1 MKVNLYTKL
10 LTAAVALCPLAAS
23 AQNLDPTVEVN
34 KAYEGKLME
43 VHKPMFE
50 MAVPDSVLR
59 FDLEFDYEVFD
70 NPYKGAYEFKPYAM
84 QLQPVGKAAEQQ
96 RLYMKLGAGNGLEA
110 LSLHPSA
117 DFVWSP
123 FLRERFKMDVYA
135 SHRSY
140 VGEYRAAD
148 VPDPSQED
156 VYLGMKKSYAR
167 RSPDY
172 DFLTKAGVDARYDWA
187 DGTVRVDAGYYGLAE
202 RYGRQSN
209 MYNALDVRAG
219 VASKDYGQF
228 INYDVYATYRF
239 GKDRFDYKH
248 VEGESLTEHDRL
260 TEHKVS
266 VLGKLKAVLMD
277 DHKAMFELGVDNHS
291 YGFAGVSRLTFAPHY
306 LFRYGNWGF
315 DAGFRVEALVH
326 AGDSTCFASK
336 GQVVYPDVTVD
347 YQLIPGVMTAYA
359 KVGGGTKVNS
369 FSSLLAENH
378 HFDMYYGHGKAYMD
392 NTIEN
397 ISAAL
402 GLEGRAGARF
412 TYGVRAGYAMYGNA
426 PLETVVVGMLPG
438 DDQLSFMP
446 GIAYAGYQNV
456 YAAADL
462 SWVTERFRVDG
473 NVMYRHSWFE
483 DLETRTGG
491 YFLPAA
497 LTGEVA
503 FEYNW
508 HKRIFLGMDCDFS
521 TGRRQGSVLFPDGA
535 VKPANVPGY
544 ADLGLNF
551 EYLTTRS
558 FSVWFRG
565 GNLLNMAVQ
574 RNLLYAE
581 KGIYFAAGIC
591 LNL

>member
-1 MKVNLYTKL
+1 MRVNIYTL
-10 LTAAVALCPLAAS
+10 LAASLTFCSVAAS

-34 KAYEGKLME
+34 RSYEGKLME
-43 VHKPMFE
+43 VHKPMLE

-59 FDLEFDYEVFD
+59 FDLDFDYEVFD
-70 NPYKGAYEFKPYAM
+70 NPYKGAYEFKPYTM
-84 QLQPVGKAAEQQ
+84 ELQPVGKAAEQKK
-96 RLYMKLGAGNGLEA
+96 LYMRLGAGNGLEA

-123 FLRERFKMDVYA
+123 ILRERFKMDVYA
-135 SHRSY
+135 RHRSY
-140 VGEYRAAD
+140 VGEYRKAD
-148 VPDPSQED
+148 LPDPSQE
-156 VYLGMKKSYAR
+156 VNLRMKGSYGRA
-167 RSPDY
+167 DY
-172 DFLTKAGVDARYDWA
+172 DFLTQAGMDARYDWA
-187 DGTVRVDAGYYGLAE
+187 DGTARLDAGYYGLAE

-248 VEGESLTEHDRL
+248 VAEESLTEHEL
-260 TEHKVS
+260 S

-306 LFRYGNWGF
+306 MFRYGNWGF
-315 DAGFRVEALVH
+315 DAGFRIEALVH
-326 AGDSTCFASK
+326 SGDSTCFTSK

-347 YQLIPGVMTAYA
+347 YHLIPGVMKAYA
-359 KVGGGTKVNS
+359 KIGGGTKVNS

-378 HFDMYYGHGKAYMD
+378 HFDMYYGHGKAFMD

-412 TYGVRAGYAMYGNA
+412 TYGVRTGYAMYGNA
-426 PLETVVVGMLPG
+426 PLETVVVGMLPD
-438 DDQLSFMP
+438 DDQLAFMP

-521 TGRRQGSVLFPDGA
+521 TGRRQGSVLFADGTQSA
-535 VKPANVPGY
+535 KVPGY

-565 GNLLNMAVQ
+565 GNLLNMAIQ

>member
-1 MKVNLYTKL
+1 MTFCSV
-10 LTAAVALCPLAAS
+10 AAS

-34 KAYEGKLME
+34 RSYEGKLME
-43 VHKPMFE
+43 VHKPMLE

-59 FDLEFDYEVFD
+59 FDLDFDYEVFD
-70 NPYKGAYEFKPYAM
+70 NPYKGAYEFKPYTM
-84 QLQPVGKAAEQQ
+84 QLQPVGKAAEQK
-96 RLYMKLGAGNGLEA
+96 RLYMRLGAGNGLEA

-123 FLRERFKMDVYA
+123 FLREKFKMDVYA
-135 SHRSY
+135 RHRSY
-140 VGEYRAAD
+140 VGEYRKVDAPDLSQKD
-148 VPDPSQED
+148 VN
-156 VYLGMKKSYAR
+156 LKMKSSYR
-167 RSPDY
+167 RADY
-172 DFLTKAGVDARYDWA
+172 DFLTQAGVDARYDWA
-187 DGTVRVDAGYYGLAE
+187 DGTVRLDAGYYGIAE
-202 RYGRQSN
+202 RYGSQSN

-228 INYDVYATYRF
+228 INYDVYASYRF
-239 GKDRFDYKH
+239 GIDRYDYKNL
-248 VEGESLTEHDRL
+248 VEDSLTEH
-260 TEHKVS
+260 EIS

-291 YGFAGVSRLTFAPHY
+291 YDFAGVSKLTFAPHY

-315 DAGFRVEALVH
+315 DAGFRIEALVH
-326 AGDSTCFASK
+326 TGDSTCFASK

-347 YQLIPGVMTAYA
+347 YQLIPGVMKAYA
-359 KVGGGTKVNS
+359 KIGGGTKVNS

-438 DDQLSFMP
+438 DDQLAFMP

-456 YAAADL
+456 YAGADL
-462 SWVTERFRVDG
+462 SWVTERIRLDAKAT
-473 NVMYRHSWFE
+473 YRHSWYE
-483 DLETRTGG
+483 DKEPEG

-521 TGRRQGSVLFPDGA
+521 TGRRQGSVLFPDGTI
-535 VKPANVPGY
+535 KPAKVPGY

-558 FSVWFRG
+558 FSVWLRG
-565 GNLLNMAVQ
+565 GNLLGVNLLNMAVQ

>member
-1 MKVNLYTKL
+1 MSFN
-10 LTAAVALCPLAAS
+10 AA
-23 AQNLDPTVEVN
+23 AQNLDPTVEISR
-34 KAYEGKLME
+34 AYEGKIME
-43 VHKPMFE
+43 AKKPVRE
-50 MAVPDSVLR
+50 INVPDSVGTFRL
-59 FDLEFDYEVFD
+59 DFDYSVFE
-70 NPYKGAYEFKPYAM
+70 NPYRGAYEFNPYFMSMRPAGSAYEPKNFY
-84 QLQPVGKAAEQQ
+84 LKVGAGY
-96 RLYMKLGAGNGLEA
+96 RLYPELDLI
-110 LSLHPSA
+110 
-117 DFVWSP
+117 WSP
-123 FLRERFKMDVYA
+123 TFKKGFSMDVYA

-202 RYGRQSN
+202 RYGIQSN

-228 INYDVYATYRF
+228 INYDVYASYRF
-239 GKDRFDYKH
+239 GIDRYEYKNL
-248 VEGESLTEHDRL
+248 VEDSLTEH
-260 TEHKVS
+260 EIS

-291 YGFAGVSRLTFAPHY
+291 YGFAGVSKLTFAPHY
-306 LFRYGNWGF
+306 MFRYGNWGF

-347 YQLIPGVMTAYA
+347 YQLIPGVMKAYA
-359 KVGGGTKVNS
+359 KIGGGTKVNS
-369 FSSLLAENH
+369 FSSLLAGNH

-438 DDQLSFMP
+438 DDQLAFMP

-521 TGRRQGSVLFPDGA
+521 TGRRQGSVLFADGA
-535 VKPANVPGY
+535 IKPAKVPGY

-565 GNLLNMAVQ
+565 GNLLNMAIQ

>member
-1 MKVNLYTKL
+1 MIMRVNIYTL
-10 LTAAVALCPLAAS
+10 LAASLTFCSVAAS

-34 KAYEGKLME
+34 RSYEGKLME
-43 VHKPMFE
+43 VHKPMLE

-59 FDLEFDYEVFD
+59 FDLDFDYEVFD
-70 NPYKGAYEFKPYAM
+70 NPYKGAYEFKPYTM
-84 QLQPVGKAAEQQ
+84 QLQPVGKAAEQK
-96 RLYMKLGAGNGLEA
+96 RLYMRLGAGNGLEA

-135 SHRSY
+135 RHRSY
-140 VGEYRAAD
+140 VGEYRKVDAPDLSQKD
-148 VPDPSQED
+148 VN
-156 VYLGMKKSYAR
+156 LKMKSSYR
-167 RSPDY
+167 RADY
-172 DFLTKAGVDARYDWA
+172 DFLTQAGVDARYDWA
-187 DGTVRVDAGYYGLAE
+187 DGTVRLDAGYYGIAE
-202 RYGRQSN
+202 RYGSQSN

-228 INYDVYATYRF
+228 INYDVYASYRF
-239 GKDRFDYKH
+239 GIDRYEYKNL
-248 VEGESLTEHDRL
+248 VEDSLTEH
-260 TEHKVS
+260 EIS

-315 DAGFRVEALVH
+315 DAGLRIEALVH
-326 AGDSTCFASK
+326 TGDSTCFASK

-347 YQLIPGVMTAYA
+347 YQLIPGVMKAYA

-378 HFDMYYGHGKAYMD
+378 HFDMYYGHGKAFMD

-483 DLETRTGG
+483 DLENRTGG

-521 TGRRQGSVLFPDGA
+521 TGRRQGSVLFPDGTQ
-535 VKPANVPGY
+535 PAKVPGY

-558 FSVWFRG
+558 FSVWLRG
-565 GNLLNMAVQ
+565 GNLLNMAIQ

>member
-1 MKVNLYTKL
+1 MRVNIYTL
-10 LTAAVALCPLAAS
+10 LAASLTFCSVAAS

-34 KAYEGKLME
+34 RSYEGKLME
-43 VHKPMFE
+43 VHKPMLE

-59 FDLEFDYEVFD
+59 FDLDFDYEVFD
-70 NPYKGAYEFKPYAM
+70 NPYKGAYEFKPYTM
-84 QLQPVGKAAEQQ
+84 QLQPVGKAAEQK
-96 RLYMKLGAGNGLEA
+96 RLYMRLGAGNGLEA

-123 FLRERFKMDVYA
+123 FLRERFKMDIYA
-135 SHRSY
+135 RHRSY
-140 VGEYRAAD
+140 VGEYRKVDAPDLSQKD
-148 VPDPSQED
+148 VN
-156 VYLGMKKSYAR
+156 LKMKSSYGRA
-167 RSPDY
+167 DY
-172 DFLTKAGVDARYDWA
+172 DFLTQAGVDARYDWA
-187 DGTVRVDAGYYGLAE
+187 DGTVRLDAGYYGIAE
-202 RYGRQSN
+202 RYGSQSN

-228 INYDVYATYRF
+228 INYDVYASYRF
-239 GKDRFDYKH
+239 GIDRYEYKNL
-248 VEGESLTEHDRL
+248 VEDSLTEH
-260 TEHKVS
+260 EIS

-291 YGFAGVSRLTFAPHY
+291 YDFAGVSKLTFAPHY
-306 LFRYGNWGF
+306 MFRYGNWGF
-315 DAGFRVEALVH
+315 DAGFRIEALVH

-347 YQLIPGVMTAYA
+347 YQLIPGVMKAFA

-369 FSSLLAENH
+369 FSSLLAGNH
-378 HFDMYYGHGKAYMD
+378 HFDMYYGHGKAFMD

-412 TYGVRAGYAMYGNA
+412 TYGVRTGYAMYGNA
-426 PLETVVVGMLPG
+426 PLETVVVGMLPD
-438 DDQLSFMP
+438 DDQLAFMP

-521 TGRRQGSVLFPDGA
+521 TGRRQGSVLFADGA
-535 VKPANVPGY
+535 IKPAKVPGY

-565 GNLLNMAVQ
+565 GNLLDRAIQ

>member
-1 MKVNLYTKL
+1 MRVNIYTL
-10 LTAAVALCPLAAS
+10 LAASLTFCSVAAS

-34 KAYEGKLME
+34 RSYEGKLME
-43 VHKPMFE
+43 VHKPMLE

-59 FDLEFDYEVFD
+59 FDLDFDYEVFD
-70 NPYKGAYEFKPYAM
+70 NPYKGAYEFKPYTM
-84 QLQPVGKAAEQQ
+84 ELQPVGKAAEQK
-96 RLYMKLGAGNGLEA
+96 RLYMRLGAGNGLEA

-135 SHRSY
+135 RHRSY
-140 VGEYRAAD
+140 VGEYRKVDAPDLSQKD
-148 VPDPSQED
+148 VN
-156 VYLGMKKSYAR
+156 LKMKSSYR
-167 RSPDY
+167 RADY
-172 DFLTKAGVDARYDWA
+172 DFLTQAGVDARYDWA
-187 DGTVRVDAGYYGLAE
+187 DGTVRLDAGYYGIAE
-202 RYGRQSN
+202 RYGSQSN

-228 INYDVYATYRF
+228 INYDVYASYRF
-239 GKDRFDYKH
+239 GIDRYEYKNL
-248 VEGESLTEHDRL
+248 VEDSLTEH
-260 TEHKVS
+260 EIS

-291 YGFAGVSRLTFAPHY
+291 YDFAGVSKLTFAPHY
-306 LFRYGNWGF
+306 MFRYGNWGF
-315 DAGFRVEALVH
+315 DAGFRIEALVH
-326 AGDSTCFASK
+326 TGDSTCFASK

-347 YQLIPGVMTAYA
+347 YQLIPGVMKAYA
-359 KVGGGTKVNS
+359 KIGGGTKVNS

-378 HFDMYYGHGKAYMD
+378 HFDMYYGHGKAFMD

-397 ISAAL
+397 LSAAL

-438 DDQLSFMP
+438 DDQLAFMP

-456 YAAADL
+456 YAATDL

-521 TGRRQGSVLFPDGA
+521 TGRRQGSVLFPDGTI
-535 VKPANVPGY
+535 KPAKVPGY

-565 GNLLNMAVQ
+565 GNLLNRAIQ

-581 KGIYFAAGIC
+581 KGVHLTAGIC

>member
-1 MKVNLYTKL
+1 MRVNIYTL
-10 LTAAVALCPLAAS
+10 LAASLTFCSVAAS

-34 KAYEGKLME
+34 RSYEGKLME
-43 VHKPMFE
+43 VHKPTLE

-59 FDLEFDYEVFD
+59 FDLDFDYEVFD
-70 NPYKGAYEFKPYAM
+70 NPYKGAYEFKPYTM
-84 QLQPVGKAAEQQ
+84 QLQPVGKAAEQK
-96 RLYMKLGAGNGLEA
+96 RLYMRLGAGNGLEA

-135 SHRSY
+135 RHRSY
-140 VGEYRAAD
+140 VGEYRKVDAPDLSQKD
-148 VPDPSQED
+148 VN
-156 VYLGMKKSYAR
+156 LKMKSSYR
-167 RSPDY
+167 RADY
-172 DFLTKAGVDARYDWA
+172 DFLTQAGVDARYDWA
-187 DGTVRVDAGYYGLAE
+187 DGTVRLDAGYYGIAE
-202 RYGRQSN
+202 RYGSQSN

-228 INYDVYATYRF
+228 INYDVYASYRF
-239 GKDRFDYKH
+239 GIDRYEYKNL
-248 VEGESLTEHDRL
+248 VEDSLTEH
-260 TEHKVS
+260 EIS

-291 YGFAGVSRLTFAPHY
+291 YDFAGVSKLTFAPHY

-315 DAGFRVEALVH
+315 DAGFRIEALVH
-326 AGDSTCFASK
+326 TGDSTCFASK

-347 YQLIPGVMTAYA
+347 YQLIPGVMKAYA

-378 HFDMYYGHGKAYMD
+378 HFDMYYGHGKAFMD

-426 PLETVVVGMLPG
+426 PLETVVVGTLPG
-438 DDQLSFMP
+438 DDQLAFMP
-446 GIAYAGYQNV
+446 EIAYAGYQNV

-483 DLETRTGG
+483 DLENRTGG

-521 TGRRQGSVLFPDGA
+521 TGRRQGSVLFPDGTQSA
-535 VKPANVPGY
+535 KVPGY

-558 FSVWFRG
+558 FSVWLRG
-565 GNLLNMAVQ
+565 GNLLNMAIQ

-581 KGIYFAAGIC
+581 KGVYFAAGIC

>member
-1 MKVNLYTKL
+1 MTFCSV
-10 LTAAVALCPLAAS
+10 AAS

-34 KAYEGKLME
+34 RSYEGKLME
-43 VHKPMFE
+43 VHKPMLE

-59 FDLEFDYEVFD
+59 FDLDFDYEVFD
-70 NPYKGAYEFKPYAM
+70 NPYKGAYEFKPYTM
-84 QLQPVGKAAEQQ
+84 QLQPVGKAAEQK
-96 RLYMKLGAGNGLEA
+96 RLYMRLGAGNGLEA

-135 SHRSY
+135 RHRSY
-140 VGEYRAAD
+140 VGEYCKVDAPDLSQNDVNLKMKSSYGRA
-148 VPDPSQED
+148 
-156 VYLGMKKSYAR
+156 
-167 RSPDY
+167 DY
-172 DFLTKAGVDARYDWA
+172 DFLTQAGVDARYDWA
-187 DGTVRVDAGYYGLAE
+187 DGTVRLDAGYYGLAE

-248 VEGESLTEHDRL
+248 VAEESLTEH
-260 TEHKVS
+260 EVS
-266 VLGKLKAVLMD
+266 VFGKLKAVLMD

-306 LFRYGNWGF
+306 MFRYGNWGF
-315 DAGFRVEALVH
+315 DAGFRIEALVH
-326 AGDSTCFASK
+326 SGDSTCFTSK

-347 YQLIPGVMTAYA
+347 YHLIPGVMKAYA
-359 KVGGGTKVNS
+359 KIGGGTKVNS

-378 HFDMYYGHGKAYMD
+378 HFDMYYGHGKPFMD

-397 ISAAL
+397 VSAEL
-402 GLEGRAGARF
+402 GLQGRAGARF
-412 TYGVRAGYAMYGNA
+412 TYGARAGYAMYGNA
-426 PLETVVVGMLPG
+426 PLETVVVGVLPE
-438 DDQLSFMP
+438 DEQLTFMP

-456 YAAADL
+456 YAGADL
-462 SWVTERFRVDG
+462 SWVTERIRLDAEAT
-473 NVMYRHSWFE
+473 YRHAWFE

-508 HKRIFLGMDCDFS
+508 HKRIFLGMDCGFS
-521 TGRRQGSVLFPDGA
+521 TGRRQGSVLFADGA
-535 VKPANVPGY
+535 IKPAKVPGY

-565 GNLLNMAVQ
+565 GNLLNMAIQ

>member
-1 MKVNLYTKL
+1 MTFCSV
-10 LTAAVALCPLAAS
+10 AAS

-34 KAYEGKLME
+34 RSYEGKLME
-43 VHKPMFE
+43 VHKPMLE

-59 FDLEFDYEVFD
+59 FDLDFDYEVFD
-70 NPYKGAYEFKPYAM
+70 NPYKGAYEFKPYTM
-84 QLQPVGKAAEQQ
+84 QLQPVGKAAEQK
-96 RLYMKLGAGNGLEA
+96 RLYMRLGAGNGLEA

-135 SHRSY
+135 RHRSY
-140 VGEYRAAD
+140 VGEYRKVDAPDLSQKD
-148 VPDPSQED
+148 VN
-156 VYLGMKKSYAR
+156 LKMKSSYR
-167 RSPDY
+167 RADY
-172 DFLTKAGVDARYDWA
+172 DFLTQAGVDARYDWA
-187 DGTVRVDAGYYGLAE
+187 DGTVRLDAGYYGIAE
-202 RYGRQSN
+202 RYGSQGN

-228 INYDVYATYRF
+228 INYDVYALYRF
-239 GKDRFDYKH
+239 GIDRYEYKNL
-248 VEGESLTEHDRL
+248 VEDSLTEH
-260 TEHKVS
+260 EIS

-291 YGFAGVSRLTFAPHY
+291 YGFASVSRLTFAPHY

-315 DAGFRVEALVH
+315 DAGFRIEALVH

-347 YQLIPGVMTAYA
+347 YQLIPGVMKAYA
-359 KVGGGTKVNS
+359 KIGGGTKVNS
-369 FSSLLAENH
+369 FSSLLAGNH

-426 PLETVVVGMLPG
+426 PLETVVVGMLPD
-438 DDQLSFMP
+438 DDQLAFMP

-483 DLETRTGG
+483 DLETITGG

-521 TGRRQGSVLFPDGA
+521 TGRRQGSVLFADGA
-535 VKPANVPGY
+535 IKPAKVPGY

-565 GNLLNMAVQ
+565 GNLLNMAIQ

>member
-1 MKVNLYTKL
+1 MRVNIYTL
-10 LTAAVALCPLAAS
+10 LAASLTFCSVAAS

-34 KAYEGKLME
+34 RSYEGKLME
-43 VHKPMFE
+43 VHKPMLE

-59 FDLEFDYEVFD
+59 FDLDFDYEVFD
-70 NPYKGAYEFKPYAM
+70 NPYKGAYEFKPYTM
-84 QLQPVGKAAEQQ
+84 QLQPVGKAAEQK
-96 RLYMKLGAGNGLEA
+96 RLYMRLGAGNGLEA

-135 SHRSY
+135 RHRSY
-140 VGEYRAAD
+140 VGEYRKVDAPDLSQKD
-148 VPDPSQED
+148 VN
-156 VYLGMKKSYAR
+156 LKMKSSYR
-167 RSPDY
+167 RADY
-172 DFLTKAGVDARYDWA
+172 DFLTQAGVDARYDWA
-187 DGTVRVDAGYYGLAE
+187 DGTVRLDAGYYGIAE
-202 RYGRQSN
+202 RYGSQSN

-228 INYDVYATYRF
+228 INYDVYASYRF
-239 GKDRFDYKH
+239 GIDRYEYKNL
-248 VEGESLTEHDRL
+248 VEDSLTEH
-260 TEHKVS
+260 EIS

-315 DAGFRVEALVH
+315 DAGFRIEALVH
-326 AGDSTCFASK
+326 SGDSTCFTSK

-347 YQLIPGVMTAYA
+347 YHLIPGVMKAYA
-359 KVGGGTKVNS
+359 KIGGGTKVNS

-378 HFDMYYGHGKAYMD
+378 HFDMYYGHGKPFMD

-438 DDQLSFMP
+438 DDQLAFMP

-521 TGRRQGSVLFPDGA
+521 TGRRQGSVLFPDGTI
-535 VKPANVPGY
+535 KPAKVPGY

-558 FSVWFRG
+558 FSVWLRG
-565 GNLLNMAVQ
+565 GNLLNMAIQ

>member
-1 MKVNLYTKL
+1 MRVNIYTL
-10 LTAAVALCPLAAS
+10 LAASLTFCSVAAS

-34 KAYEGKLME
+34 RSYEGKLME
-43 VHKPMFE
+43 VHKPMLE

-59 FDLEFDYEVFD
+59 FDLDFDYEVFD
-70 NPYKGAYEFKPYAM
+70 NPYKGAYEFKPYTM
-84 QLQPVGKAAEQQ
+84 QLQPVGKAAEQK
-96 RLYMKLGAGNGLEA
+96 RLYMRLGAGNGLEA

-135 SHRSY
+135 RHRSY
-140 VGEYRAAD
+140 VGEYRKVDAPDLSQKD
-148 VPDPSQED
+148 VN
-156 VYLGMKKSYAR
+156 LKMKSSYR
-167 RSPDY
+167 RADY
-172 DFLTKAGVDARYDWA
+172 DFLTQAGVDARYDWA
-187 DGTVRVDAGYYGLAE
+187 DGTVRLDAGYYGIAE
-202 RYGRQSN
+202 RYGSQGN

-228 INYDVYATYRF
+228 INYDVYASYRF
-239 GKDRFDYKH
+239 GIDLYEYKNL
-248 VEGESLTEHDRL
+248 VEDSLTEH
-260 TEHKVS
+260 EIS

-315 DAGFRVEALVH
+315 DAGFRIEALVH
-326 AGDSTCFASK
+326 TGDSTCFASK

-347 YQLIPGVMTAYA
+347 YQLIPGVMKAYA
-359 KVGGGTKVNS
+359 KIGGGTKVNS

-378 HFDMYYGHGKAYMD
+378 HFDMYYGHGKPFMD

-397 ISAAL
+397 VSAEL
-402 GLEGRAGARF
+402 GLQGRAGARF
-412 TYGVRAGYAMYGNA
+412 TYGARAGYAMYGNA

-438 DDQLSFMP
+438 DDQFAFMP

-521 TGRRQGSVLFPDGA
+521 TGRRQGSVLFADGA
-535 VKPANVPGY
+535 IKPAKVPGY

-565 GNLLNMAVQ
+565 GNLLNMAIQ

>member
-1 MKVNLYTKL
+1 MRVNIYTL
-10 LTAAVALCPLAAS
+10 LAASLTFCSVAAS

-34 KAYEGKLME
+34 RSYEGKLME
-43 VHKPMFE
+43 VHKPMLE

-59 FDLEFDYEVFD
+59 FDLDFDYEVFD
-70 NPYKGAYEFKPYAM
+70 NPYKGAYEFKPYTM
-84 QLQPVGKAAEQQ
+84 ELQPVGKAAEQK
-96 RLYMKLGAGNGLEA
+96 RLYMRLGAGNGLEA

-135 SHRSY
+135 RHRSY
-140 VGEYRAAD
+140 VGEYRKVDAPDLSQKD
-148 VPDPSQED
+148 VN
-156 VYLGMKKSYAR
+156 LKMKSSYR
-167 RSPDY
+167 RADY
-172 DFLTKAGVDARYDWA
+172 DFLTQAGVDARYDWA
-187 DGTVRVDAGYYGLAE
+187 DGTVRLDAGYYGIAE
-202 RYGRQSN
+202 RYGSQSN

-228 INYDVYATYRF
+228 INYDVYASYRF
-239 GKDRFDYKH
+239 GIDRYEYKNL
-248 VEGESLTEHDRL
+248 VEDSLTEH
-260 TEHKVS
+260 EIS

-306 LFRYGNWGF
+306 MFRYGNWGF
-315 DAGFRVEALVH
+315 DAGFRIEALVH
-326 AGDSTCFASK
+326 SGDSTCFTSK

-347 YQLIPGVMTAYA
+347 YHLIPGVMKAYA
-359 KVGGGTKVNS
+359 KIGGGTKVNS

-378 HFDMYYGHGKAYMD
+378 HFDMYYGHGKPFMD

-397 ISAAL
+397 VSAEL
-402 GLEGRAGARF
+402 GLQGRAGARF
-412 TYGVRAGYAMYGNA
+412 TYGARAGYAMYGNA
-426 PLETVVVGMLPG
+426 PLETVVVGVLPE
-438 DDQLSFMP
+438 DEQLTFMP

-462 SWVTERFRVDG
+462 SWVTERIRLDAKAT
-473 NVMYRHSWFE
+473 YRHSWYE
-483 DLETRTGG
+483 DKEPEG

-497 LTGEVA
+497 LTGEAA

-508 HKRIFLGMDCDFS
+508 HKRIFLGLDCDFS
-521 TGRRQGSVLFPDGA
+521 TGRRQGSVRFPDGTLKQ
-535 VKPANVPGY
+535 VDVPGY
-544 ADLGLNF
+544 ADLGINF
-551 EYLTTRS
+551 EYQTTRS

-565 GNLLNMAVQ
+565 GNLLNRAIQ

-581 KGIYFAAGIC
+581 KGVHLTAGIC

>member
-1 MKVNLYTKL
+1 MRVNLYTIL
-10 LTAAVALCPLAAS
+10 LSAAVALCPLAAS

-34 KAYEGKLME
+34 RSYEGKLME
-43 VHKPMFE
+43 VHKPMLE

-84 QLQPVGKAAEQQ
+84 QFQPVGKASEQQ

-110 LSLHPSA
+110 LSLRPSA

-135 SHRSY
+135 RHRSY

-148 VPDPSQED
+148 QPDPSQETVD
-156 VYLGMKKSYAR
+156 LRMKKSYSRA
-167 RSPDY
+167 DY
-172 DFLTKAGVDARYDWA
+172 DFLTQAGVDARYDWA

-202 RYGRQSN
+202 RYGKQSN

-228 INYDVYATYRF
+228 MNYDVYASYRF
-239 GKDRFDYKH
+239 GTDSYEYKNLA
-248 VEGESLTEHDRL
+248 EDSLTEH
-260 TEHKVS
+260 EIS

-291 YGFAGVSRLTFAPHY
+291 YGYTGVTKLTFAPHY
-306 LFRYGNWGF
+306 MFRYGNWGF
-315 DAGFRVEALVH
+315 DAGFRVEALVP
-326 AGDSTCFASK
+326 ASDSTCFASK

-347 YQLIPGVMTAYA
+347 YQVIPGVMKAYA
-359 KVGGGTKVNS
+359 KIGGGAKVNS

-378 HFDMYYGHGKAYMD
+378 HFDMYYGHGKPFMD

-397 ISAAL
+397 VSAEL

-412 TYGVRAGYAMYGNA
+412 TYGARAGYAMYGNA
-426 PLETVVVGMLPG
+426 PLETVITGTSVE
-438 DDQLSFMP
+438 DDQFMFMP

-462 SWVTERFRVDG
+462 SWVTERIRIDG
-473 NVMYRHSWFE
+473 KAMYRHSWFE
-483 DLETRTGG
+483 DLKTDG

-521 TGRRQGSVLFPDGA
+521 TGRTQGSVLFPDGTLKQA
-535 VKPANVPGY
+535 KVPGY

-558 FSVWFRG
+558 FSVWLRG

-581 KGIYFAAGIC
+581 KGIYFTAGIC

>member
-1 MKVNLYTKL
+1 MRVNIYTL
-10 LTAAVALCPLAAS
+10 LAASLTFCSVAAS

-34 KAYEGKLME
+34 RSYEGKLME
-43 VHKPMFE
+43 VHKPMLE

-59 FDLEFDYEVFD
+59 FDLDFDYEVFD
-70 NPYKGAYEFKPYAM
+70 NPYKGAYEFKPYTM
-84 QLQPVGKAAEQQ
+84 QLQPVGKAAEQK
-96 RLYMKLGAGNGLEA
+96 RLYMRLGAGNGLEA

-123 FLRERFKMDVYA
+123 FLRERFKMDIYA
-135 SHRSY
+135 RHRSY
-140 VGEYRAAD
+140 VGEYRKVDAPDLSQKD
-148 VPDPSQED
+148 VN
-156 VYLGMKKSYAR
+156 LKMKSSYR
-167 RSPDY
+167 RADY
-172 DFLTKAGVDARYDWA
+172 DFLTQAGVDARYDWA
-187 DGTVRVDAGYYGLAE
+187 DGTVRLDAGYYGIAE
-202 RYGRQSN
+202 RYGSQSN

-228 INYDVYATYRF
+228 INYDVYASYRF
-239 GKDRFDYKH
+239 GIDRYEYKNL
-248 VEGESLTEHDRL
+248 VEDSLTEH
-260 TEHKVS
+260 EIS

-291 YGFAGVSRLTFAPHY
+291 YDFAGVSKLTFAPHY
-306 LFRYGNWGF
+306 MFRYGNWGF
-315 DAGFRVEALVH
+315 DAGFRIEALVH

-347 YQLIPGVMTAYA
+347 YQLIPGVMKAFA

-369 FSSLLAENH
+369 FSSLLAGNH
-378 HFDMYYGHGKAYMD
+378 HFDMYYGHGKAFMD

-412 TYGVRAGYAMYGNA
+412 TYGVRTGYAMYGNA
-426 PLETVVVGMLPG
+426 PLETVVVGMLPD
-438 DDQLSFMP
+438 DDQLAFMP

-521 TGRRQGSVLFPDGA
+521 TGRRQGSVLFADGA
-535 VKPANVPGY
+535 IKPAKVPGY

-565 GNLLNMAVQ
+565 GNLLDRAIQ

>member
-1 MKVNLYTKL
+1 MRVNIYTL
-10 LTAAVALCPLAAS
+10 LAASLTFCSVAAS

-34 KAYEGKLME
+34 RSYEGKLME
-43 VHKPMFE
+43 VHKPMLE

-59 FDLEFDYEVFD
+59 FDLDFDYEVFD
-70 NPYKGAYEFKPYAM
+70 NPYKGAYEFKPYTM
-84 QLQPVGKAAEQQ
+84 QLQPVGKAAEQK
-96 RLYMKLGAGNGLEA
+96 RLYMRLGAGNGLEA

-123 FLRERFKMDVYA
+123 FLRERFKMDIYA
-135 SHRSY
+135 RHRSY
-140 VGEYRAAD
+140 VGEYRKVDAPDLSQKD
-148 VPDPSQED
+148 VN
-156 VYLGMKKSYAR
+156 LKMKSSYGRA
-167 RSPDY
+167 DY
-172 DFLTKAGVDARYDWA
+172 DFLTQAGVDARYDWA
-187 DGTVRVDAGYYGLAE
+187 DGTVRLDAGYYGIAE
-202 RYGRQSN
+202 RYGSQSN

-228 INYDVYATYRF
+228 INYDVYASYRF
-239 GKDRFDYKH
+239 GIDRYEYKNL
-248 VEGESLTEHDRL
+248 VEDSLTEH
-260 TEHKVS
+260 EIS

-291 YGFAGVSRLTFAPHY
+291 YDFAGVSKLTFAPHY
-306 LFRYGNWGF
+306 MFRYGNWGF
-315 DAGFRVEALVH
+315 DAGFRIEALVH
-326 AGDSTCFASK
+326 TGDSTCFASK

-347 YQLIPGVMTAYA
+347 YQLIPGVMKAYA
-359 KVGGGTKVNS
+359 KIGGGTKVNS

-378 HFDMYYGHGKAYMD
+378 HFDMYYGHGKAFMD

-412 TYGVRAGYAMYGNA
+412 TYGVRTGYAMYGNA
-426 PLETVVVGMLPG
+426 PLETVVVGMLPD
-438 DDQLSFMP
+438 DDQLAFMP

-521 TGRRQGSVLFPDGA
+521 TGRRQGSVLFADGA
-535 VKPANVPGY
+535 IKPAKVPGY

-565 GNLLNMAVQ
+565 GNLLD
-574 RNLLYAE
+574 RFWT
-581 KGIYFAAGIC
+581 GC
-591 LNL
+591 LM

>member
-1 MKVNLYTKL
+1 MTFCSV
-10 LTAAVALCPLAAS
+10 AAS

-34 KAYEGKLME
+34 RSYEGKLME
-43 VHKPMFE
+43 VHKPMLE

-59 FDLEFDYEVFD
+59 FDLDFDYEVFD
-70 NPYKGAYEFKPYAM
+70 NPYKGAYEFKPYTM
-84 QLQPVGKAAEQQ
+84 ELQPVGKAAEQKK
-96 RLYMKLGAGNGLEA
+96 LYMRLGAGNGLEA

-135 SHRSY
+135 RHRSY
-140 VGEYRAAD
+140 VGEYRTA
-148 VPDPSQED
+148 VPDQSEEIMC
-156 VYLGMKKSYAR
+156 LKMKKTV
-167 RSPDY
+167 DDKFGY
-172 DFLTKAGVDARYDWA
+172 DFLTQAGVDARYDWA
-187 DGTVRVDAGYYGLAE
+187 DGTVRLDAGYYGIAE
-202 RYGRQSN
+202 RYGSQSN

-228 INYDVYATYRF
+228 INYDVYASYRF
-239 GKDRFDYKH
+239 GIDRYEYKNL
-248 VEGESLTEHDRL
+248 VEDSLTEH
-260 TEHKVS
+260 EIS

-291 YGFAGVSRLTFAPHY
+291 CGDTDVTKLTFAPHY
-306 LFRYGNWGF
+306 MFRYGNWGF
-315 DAGFRVEALVH
+315 DAGFRLEAFVP
-326 AGDSTCFASK
+326 AFPKKVKVSFP
-336 GQVVYPDVTVD
+336 VIVD
-347 YQLIPGVMTAYA
+347 YQVIPGVMKAYA
-359 KVGGGTKVNS
+359 KIGGGTKVNS

-378 HFDMYYGHGKAYMD
+378 HFDMYYGHGKPFMGV
-392 NTIEN
+392 TIEKV
-397 ISAAL
+397 STEL

-426 PLETVVVGMLPG
+426 PLETVVVGMLPD
-438 DDQLSFMP
+438 DDQLAFMP

-473 NVMYRHSWFE
+473 NVMYRHSWLE

-521 TGRRQGSVLFPDGA
+521 TGRRLGSVLFPDGA
-535 VKPANVPGY
+535 IMPEKVPGY

-565 GNLLNMAVQ
+565 GNLLDMAIQ

-581 KGIYFAAGIC
+581 KGIYFAAGFC

>member
-1 MKVNLYTKL
+1 MRVNIYTL
-10 LTAAVALCPLAAS
+10 LAASLTFCSVAAS

-34 KAYEGKLME
+34 RSYEGKLME
-43 VHKPMFE
+43 VHKPMLE

-59 FDLEFDYEVFD
+59 FDLDFDYEVFD
-70 NPYKGAYEFKPYAM
+70 NPYKGAYEFKPYTM
-84 QLQPVGKAAEQQ
+84 ELQPVGKAAEQK
-96 RLYMKLGAGNGLEA
+96 RLYMRLGAGNGLEA

-135 SHRSY
+135 RHRSY
-140 VGEYRAAD
+140 VGEYRKVDAPDLSQKD
-148 VPDPSQED
+148 VN
-156 VYLGMKKSYAR
+156 LKMKSSYR
-167 RSPDY
+167 RADY
-172 DFLTKAGVDARYDWA
+172 DFLTQAGVDARYDWA
-187 DGTVRVDAGYYGLAE
+187 DGTVRLDAGYYGIAE
-202 RYGRQSN
+202 RYGSQSN

-228 INYDVYATYRF
+228 INYDVYASYRF
-239 GKDRFDYKH
+239 GIDRYEYKNL
-248 VEGESLTEHDRL
+248 VEDSLTEH
-260 TEHKVS
+260 EIS

-291 YGFAGVSRLTFAPHY
+291 YDFAGVSKLTFAPHY
-306 LFRYGNWGF
+306 MFRYGNWGF
-315 DAGFRVEALVH
+315 DAGFRIEALVH
-326 AGDSTCFASK
+326 TGDSTCFASK

-347 YQLIPGVMTAYA
+347 YQLIPGVMKAYA
-359 KVGGGTKVNS
+359 KIGGGTKVNS

-378 HFDMYYGHGKAYMD
+378 HFDMYYGHGKAFMD

-438 DDQLSFMP
+438 DDQLAFMP

-456 YAAADL
+456 YAATDL

-521 TGRRQGSVLFPDGA
+521 TGRRQGSVLFPDGTI
-535 VKPANVPGY
+535 KPAKVPGY

-565 GNLLNMAVQ
+565 GNLLNRAIQ

-581 KGIYFAAGIC
+581 KGVHLTAGIC

>member
-1 MKVNLYTKL
+1 MIMRIDIYKIL
-10 LTAAVALCPLAAS
+10 LAAAVLLCPFAAS

-34 KAYEGKLME
+34 RSYEGKLME
-43 VHKPMFE
+43 VHKPMLE

-59 FDLEFDYEVFD
+59 FDLDFDYEVFD
-70 NPYKGAYEFKPYAM
+70 NPYKGAYEFKPYVM
-84 QLQPVGKAAEQQ
+84 QLQPVGKAAEQKK
-96 RLYMKLGAGNGLEA
+96 LYMRLGAGNGLEA

-123 FLRERFKMDVYA
+123 VLRERFKMDVYA
-135 SHRSY
+135 HHRSY
-140 VGEYRAAD
+140 VGEYRFAD
-148 VPDPSQED
+148 APDPSQEVLD
-156 VYLGMKKSYAR
+156 LKMKKSYGRA
-167 RSPDY
+167 DY

-202 RYGRQSN
+202 RYGDQRNS
-209 MYNALDVRAG
+209 YNALKVNAG

-228 INYDVYATYRF
+228 INYDVYASYRF
-239 GKDRFDYKH
+239 GTDRFDYKH
-248 VEGESLTEHDRL
+248 VAEESLAEH
-260 TEHKVS
+260 EIS

-277 DHKAMFELGVDNHS
+277 DHKAVFELGVDNHS
-291 YGFAGVSRLTFAPHY
+291 YGYTGVTKLTFAPHY
-306 LFRYGNWGF
+306 MFRYGKWGF
-315 DAGFRVEALVH
+315 DAGFRIEALVP
-326 AGDSTCFASK
+326 ANDSTCFTTK
-336 GQVVYPDVTVD
+336 GQTIYPDVTVD
-347 YQLIPGVMTAYA
+347 YQVIPGVMKAYA
-359 KVGGGTKVNS
+359 KIGGGTKVNS
-369 FSSLLAENH
+369 FSSLIDQNH
-378 HFDMYYGHGKAYMD
+378 HFDMYYGHGKPLMD

-397 ISAAL
+397 ISAVL

-412 TYGVRAGYAMYGNA
+412 AYGVRAGYAMYGNA
-426 PLETVVVGMLPG
+426 PLETVMIGVAPG
-438 DDQLSFMP
+438 DDKLSHMQLSYMP

-473 NVMYRHSWFE
+473 KAMYRHSWFE
-483 DLETRTGG
+483 DLKTDG

-508 HKRIFLGMDCDFS
+508 HKRIFLGMDCDFA
-521 TGRRQGSVLFPDGA
+521 TGRREGSARFPDGTLKQ
-535 VKPANVPGY
+535 VKVPGY

-551 EYLTTRS
+551 EYMTTRS

-574 RNLLYAE
+574 RNLLCAE

>member
-1 MKVNLYTKL
+1 MRVNIYTL
-10 LTAAVALCPLAAS
+10 LAASLTFCSVAAS

-34 KAYEGKLME
+34 RSYEGKLME
-43 VHKPMFE
+43 VHKPMLE

-59 FDLEFDYEVFD
+59 FDLDFDYEVFD
-70 NPYKGAYEFKPYAM
+70 NPYKGAYEFKPYTM
-84 QLQPVGKAAEQQ
+84 ELQPVGKAAEQK
-96 RLYMKLGAGNGLEA
+96 RLYMRLGAGNGLEA

-135 SHRSY
+135 RHRSY
-140 VGEYRAAD
+140 VGEYRKVDAPDLSQKD
-148 VPDPSQED
+148 VN
-156 VYLGMKKSYAR
+156 LKMKSSYR
-167 RSPDY
+167 RADY
-172 DFLTKAGVDARYDWA
+172 DFLTQAGVDARYDWA
-187 DGTVRVDAGYYGLAE
+187 DGTVRLDAGYYGIAE
-202 RYGRQSN
+202 RYGSQSN

-228 INYDVYATYRF
+228 INYDVYASYRF
-239 GKDRFDYKH
+239 GIDRYEYKNL
-248 VEGESLTEHDRL
+248 VEDSLTEH
-260 TEHKVS
+260 EIS

-315 DAGFRVEALVH
+315 DAGFRIEALVH
-326 AGDSTCFASK
+326 TGDSTCFASK

-347 YQLIPGVMTAYA
+347 YQLIPGVMKAYA
-359 KVGGGTKVNS
+359 KIGGGTKVNS

-378 HFDMYYGHGKAYMD
+378 HFDMYYGHGKAFMD

-438 DDQLSFMP
+438 DDQLAFMP

-456 YAAADL
+456 YAATDL

-521 TGRRQGSVLFPDGA
+521 TGRRQGSVLFPDGTI
-535 VKPANVPGY
+535 KPAKVPGY

-565 GNLLNMAVQ
+565 GNLLNRAIQ

-581 KGIYFAAGIC
+581 KGVHLTAGIC

>member
-1 MKVNLYTKL
+1 MRVNIYTL
-10 LTAAVALCPLAAS
+10 LAASLTFCSVAAS

-34 KAYEGKLME
+34 RSYEGKLME
-43 VHKPMFE
+43 VHKPVFE

-59 FDLEFDYEVFD
+59 FDLDFDYEVFD
-70 NPYKGAYEFKPYAM
+70 NPYKGAYEFKPYTM
-84 QLQPVGKAAEQQ
+84 ELQPVGKAAEQKK
-96 RLYMKLGAGNGLEA
+96 LYMRLGAGNGLEA

-135 SHRSY
+135 RHRSY
-140 VGEYRAAD
+140 VGEYRKVDAPDLSQKD
-148 VPDPSQED
+148 VN
-156 VYLGMKKSYAR
+156 LKMKSSYR
-167 RSPDY
+167 RADY
-172 DFLTKAGVDARYDWA
+172 DLLTQAGVDARYDWA
-187 DGTVRVDAGYYGLAE
+187 DGTVRLDAGYYGIAE
-202 RYGRQSN
+202 RYGSQSN

-228 INYDVYATYRF
+228 INYDVYASYRF
-239 GKDRFDYKH
+239 GIDRYDYKNL
-248 VEGESLTEHDRL
+248 VEDSLTEH
-260 TEHKVS
+260 EIS

-306 LFRYGNWGF
+306 MFRYGNWGF
-315 DAGFRVEALVH
+315 DAGFRIEALVH
-326 AGDSTCFASK
+326 TGDSTCFASK
-336 GQVVYPDVTVD
+336 GQVVYPNVTVD
-347 YQLIPGVMTAYA
+347 YQLIPGVMKAYA
-359 KVGGGTKVNS
+359 KIGGGTKVNS

-412 TYGVRAGYAMYGNA
+412 TYGARAGYAMYGNA
-426 PLETVVVGMLPG
+426 PLETVVVGILPG

-521 TGRRQGSVLFPDGA
+521 TGRRQDSVFFADGA
-535 VKPANVPGY
+535 IKPAKVPGY

-565 GNLLNMAVQ
+565 GNLLDMAIQ

>member
-1 MKVNLYTKL
+1 MRVDLYKIL
-10 LTAAVALCPLAAS
+10 LAAAVASWPLAAS

-34 KAYEGKLME
+34 RSYEGKLIE
-43 VHKPMFE
+43 VNKPMLE

-70 NPYKGAYEFKPYAM
+70 NPYKGAYEFKPYTM
-84 QLQPVGKAAEQQ
+84 QLQPVGQASQQQ

-110 LSLHPSA
+110 LSLRPTA

-123 FLRERFKMDVYA
+123 VLRERFKMDVYA

-140 VGEYRAAD
+140 VGEYHSAD
-148 VPDPSQED
+148 PPDPSQET
-156 VYLGMKKSYAR
+156 VNLRMRNSYGR
-167 RSPDY
+167 VDY
-172 DFLTKAGVDARYDWA
+172 DFLTKAGMDARYDWA

-202 RYGRQSN
+202 RYGRQN
-209 MYNALDVRAG
+209 NRYNALDVRAG

-239 GKDRFDYKH
+239 GTDRYEYRHLLED
-248 VEGESLTEHDRL
+248 SLTEH
-260 TEHKVS
+260 EVS

-277 DHKAMFELGVDNHS
+277 DHKAMFELGVDSHS
-291 YGFAGVSRLTFAPHY
+291 YGYTGVTKLTFAPHY
-306 LFRYGNWGF
+306 LFRYGKWGF
-315 DAGFRVEALVH
+315 DAGFRVEALVP
-326 AGDSTCFASK
+326 ANDSTCFSTK

-347 YQLIPGVMTAYA
+347 YQVIPGVMKAYA
-359 KVGGGTKVNS
+359 KIGGGTKVNS

-378 HFDMYYGHGKAYMD
+378 HFDMYYGHGKPFMD

-397 ISAAL
+397 ISASL

-412 TYGVRAGYAMYGNA
+412 TYGVSAGYAMYGNA
-426 PLETVVVGMLPG
+426 PLETVVTGSYAG
-438 DDQLSFMP
+438 DEELMFLP
-446 GIAYAGYQNV
+446 GIAYAGYQTV

-462 SWVTERFRVDG
+462 SWVTERIRIDG
-473 NVMYRHSWFE
+473 NAMYRHSWFE
-483 DLETRTGG
+483 DIRTDG

-497 LTGEVA
+497 LTGEFA

-508 HKRIFLGMDCDFS
+508 NRRIFLGLDCEFA
-521 TGRRQGSVLFPDGA
+521 TGRCQGSVLFPDGTLRRA
-535 VKPANVPGY
+535 SVPGY
-544 ADLGLNF
+544 ADLGVNF

-565 GNLLNMAVQ
+565 GNLLNMAIQ

-581 KGIYFAAGIC
+581 KGLCLALGIC

>member
-1 MKVNLYTKL
+1 MRVNLYTIL
-10 LTAAVALCPLAAS
+10 LSAAVALCPLAAS

-34 KAYEGKLME
+34 RSYEGKLME
-43 VHKPMFE
+43 VHKPMLE

-84 QLQPVGKAAEQQ
+84 QFQPVGKASEQQ

-110 LSLHPSA
+110 LSLRPSA

-135 SHRSY
+135 RHRSY

-148 VPDPSQED
+148 QPDPSQETVD
-156 VYLGMKKSYAR
+156 LRMKKSYSRA
-167 RSPDY
+167 DY
-172 DFLTKAGVDARYDWA
+172 DFLTQAGVDARYDWA

-202 RYGRQSN
+202 RYGKQSN

-228 INYDVYATYRF
+228 MNYDVYASYRF
-239 GKDRFDYKH
+239 GTDSYEYKNLA
-248 VEGESLTEHDRL
+248 EDSLTEH
-260 TEHKVS
+260 EIS

-291 YGFAGVSRLTFAPHY
+291 YGYTGVTKLTFAPHY
-306 LFRYGNWGF
+306 MFRYGNWGF
-315 DAGFRVEALVH
+315 DAGFRVEALVP
-326 AGDSTCFASK
+326 ASDSTCFASK

-347 YQLIPGVMTAYA
+347 YQVIPGVMKAYA
-359 KVGGGTKVNS
+359 KIGGGAKVNS

-378 HFDMYYGHGKAYMD
+378 HFDMYYGHGKPFMD

-397 ISAAL
+397 VSAEL

-412 TYGVRAGYAMYGNA
+412 TYGARAGYAMYGNA
-426 PLETVVVGMLPG
+426 PLETVITGTSVE
-438 DDQLSFMP
+438 DDQFMFMP

-462 SWVTERFRVDG
+462 SWVTERIRIDG
-473 NVMYRHSWFE
+473 KAMYRHSWFE
-483 DLETRTGG
+483 DLKTDG

-521 TGRRQGSVLFPDGA
+521 IGRTQGSVLFPDGTLKQA
-535 VKPANVPGY
+535 KVPGY

-558 FSVWFRG
+558 FSVWLRG

-581 KGIYFAAGIC
+581 KGIYFTAGIC

>member
-1 MKVNLYTKL
+1 MTFCSV
-10 LTAAVALCPLAAS
+10 AAS

-34 KAYEGKLME
+34 RSYEGKLME
-43 VHKPMFE
+43 VHKPMLE

-59 FDLEFDYEVFD
+59 FDLDFDYEVFD
-70 NPYKGAYEFKPYAM
+70 NPYKGAYEFKPYTM
-84 QLQPVGKAAEQQ
+84 QLQPVGKAAEQK
-96 RLYMKLGAGNGLEA
+96 RLYMRLGAGNGLEA

-135 SHRSY
+135 RHRSY
-140 VGEYRAAD
+140 VGEYRKVDAPDLSQKD
-148 VPDPSQED
+148 VN
-156 VYLGMKKSYAR
+156 LKMKSSYGRA
-167 RSPDY
+167 DY
-172 DFLTKAGVDARYDWA
+172 DFLTQAGVDARYDWA
-187 DGTVRVDAGYYGLAE
+187 DGTVRLDAGYYGIAE

-228 INYDVYATYRF
+228 INYDVYASYRF
-239 GKDRFDYKH
+239 GIDRYEYKNL
-248 VEGESLTEHDRL
+248 VENSLTEH
-260 TEHKVS
+260 EIS

-306 LFRYGNWGF
+306 MFRYGNWGF
-315 DAGFRVEALVH
+315 DAGFRIEALVH
-326 AGDSTCFASK
+326 SGDSTCFTSK

-347 YQLIPGVMTAYA
+347 YHLIPGVMKAYA
-359 KVGGGTKVNS
+359 KIGGGTKVNS

-378 HFDMYYGHGKAYMD
+378 HFDMYYGHGKPFMD

-397 ISAAL
+397 VSAEL
-402 GLEGRAGARF
+402 GLQGRAGARF
-412 TYGVRAGYAMYGNA
+412 TYGARAGYAMYGNA
-426 PLETVVVGMLPG
+426 PLETVVVGMLPE
-438 DDQLSFMP
+438 DEQLTFMP

-456 YAAADL
+456 YAGADL
-462 SWVTERFRVDG
+462 SWVTERIRLDAEAT
-473 NVMYRHSWFE
+473 YRHAWLE

-521 TGRRQGSVLFPDGA
+521 TGRRQGSGLFPDGTI
-535 VKPANVPGY
+535 KPAKVPGY

>member
-1 MKVNLYTKL
+1 MTLFS
-10 LTAAVALCPLAAS
+10 LAAS

-34 KAYEGKLME
+34 RSYEGKLME

-59 FDLEFDYEVFD
+59 FDLDFDYEVFD
-70 NPYKGAYEFKPYAM
+70 NPYKGAYEFKPYTM
-84 QLQPVGKAAEQQ
+84 ELQPVGKAAEQKK
-96 RLYMKLGAGNGLEA
+96 LYMRLGAGNGLEA

-123 FLRERFKMDVYA
+123 ILRERFKMDVYA
-135 SHRSY
+135 RHRSY
-140 VGEYRAAD
+140 VGEYRKAD
-148 VPDPSQED
+148 LPDPSQE
-156 VYLGMKKSYAR
+156 VNLRMKSSYGRA
-167 RSPDY
+167 DY
-172 DFLTKAGVDARYDWA
+172 DFLTQAGMDARYDWA
-187 DGTVRVDAGYYGLAE
+187 DGTVRLDAGYYGLAE

-248 VEGESLTEHDRL
+248 VAEESLTEH
-260 TEHKVS
+260 EVS

-306 LFRYGNWGF
+306 MFRYGNWGF
-315 DAGFRVEALVH
+315 DAGFRIEALVH
-326 AGDSTCFASK
+326 SGDSTCFTSK

-347 YQLIPGVMTAYA
+347 YHLIPGVMKAYA
-359 KVGGGTKVNS
+359 KIGGGTKVNS

-378 HFDMYYGHGKAYMD
+378 HFDMYYGHGKPFMD

-397 ISAAL
+397 VSAEL
-402 GLEGRAGARF
+402 GLQGRAGARF
-412 TYGVRAGYAMYGNA
+412 TYGARAGYAMYGNA
-426 PLETVVVGMLPG
+426 PLETVVISMLPE
-438 DDQLSFMP
+438 DEQLTFMP

-456 YAAADL
+456 YACVDL
-462 SWVTERFRVDG
+462 SWVTERVRLDAEAT
-473 NVMYRHSWFE
+473 YRHAWFE
-483 DLETRTGG
+483 DLENRTGG

-521 TGRRQGSVLFPDGA
+521 TGRRQGSVLFADGTI
-535 VKPANVPGY
+535 KPAKVPGY

-565 GNLLNMAVQ
+565 GNLLNMAIQ

>member
-1 MKVNLYTKL
+1 MRINIHTL
-10 LTAAVALCPLAAS
+10 LAAALAICPFVAS

-34 KAYEGKLME
+34 RSYEGKLME

-59 FDLEFDYEVFD
+59 FDLDFDYEVFD

-84 QLQPVGKAAEQQ
+84 QLQPVGKASEQKK
-96 RLYMKLGAGNGLEA
+96 LYMRVGAGNGFEA

-117 DFVWSP
+117 DLVWSP
-123 FLRERFKMDVYA
+123 VLREKFKMDVYA
-135 SHRSY
+135 RHRSY
-140 VGEYRAAD
+140 VGEYRMAD
-148 VPDPSQED
+148 VPDPSQE
-156 VYLGMKKSYAR
+156 VLNLRMKKSYGRA
-167 RSPDY
+167 DY
-172 DFLTKAGVDARYDWA
+172 DFLTQAGVDARYDWT

-202 RYGRQSN
+202 RYGSQSN
-209 MYNALDVRAG
+209 LYNALNVTAG
-219 VASKDYGQF
+219 LASKDYGQF
-228 INYDVYATYRF
+228 MNYDVYASYRF
-239 GKDRFDYKH
+239 GKDHFDYKH
-248 VEGESLTEHDRL
+248 VAEESLTEH
-260 TEHKVS
+260 EIS

-277 DHKAMFELGVDNHS
+277 DHKAVFELGVDNHS
-291 YGFAGVSRLTFAPHY
+291 YGYTGVTKLTFAPHY
-306 LFRYGNWGF
+306 LFRYGKWGI
-315 DAGFRVEALVH
+315 DAGLRIEALVP
-326 AGDSTCFASK
+326 ANDSTCFTTK
-336 GQVVYPDVTVD
+336 GQTIYPDVTVD
-347 YQLIPGVMTAYA
+347 YQLIPDVMKAYA
-359 KVGGGTKVNS
+359 KIGGGTKVNS
-369 FSSLLAENH
+369 FSSLLDQNH
-378 HFDMYYGHGKAYMD
+378 HFDMYYAHGRPLMD

-412 TYGVRAGYAMYGNA
+412 TYGVSAGYAMYGNA
-426 PLETVVVGMLPG
+426 PLETVMAGVAPG
-438 DDQLSFMP
+438 DDALSYMQLSYMP

-456 YAAADL
+456 YAGADL

-473 NVMYRHSWFE
+473 KATYRYAWFE
-483 DLETRTGG
+483 DKKTDG

-497 LTGEVA
+497 LTGDVA

-521 TGRRQGSVLFPDGA
+521 TGRREGSVLLPDGTLKQ
-535 VKPANVPGY
+535 VKVPGY
-544 ADLGLNF
+544 ADLGINF

-558 FSVWFRG
+558 FSIWFRG

-581 KGIYFAAGIC
+581 KGIYFTAGIC

>member
-1 MKVNLYTKL
+1 MRVNIYTL
-10 LTAAVALCPLAAS
+10 LAASLTFCSVAAS

-34 KAYEGKLME
+34 RSYEGKLME
-43 VHKPMFE
+43 VHKPMLE

-59 FDLEFDYEVFD
+59 FDLDFDYEVFD
-70 NPYKGAYEFKPYAM
+70 NPYKGAYEFKPYTM
-84 QLQPVGKAAEQQ
+84 QLQPVGKAAEQK
-96 RLYMKLGAGNGLEA
+96 RLYMRLGAGNGLEA

-123 FLRERFKMDVYA
+123 FLRERFKMDIYA
-135 SHRSY
+135 RHRSY
-140 VGEYRAAD
+140 VGEYRKVDAPELSQKD
-148 VPDPSQED
+148 VN
-156 VYLGMKKSYAR
+156 LKMKSSYGRA
-167 RSPDY
+167 DY
-172 DFLTKAGVDARYDWA
+172 DFLTQAGVDARYDWA
-187 DGTVRVDAGYYGLAE
+187 DGTVRLDAGYYGIAE
-202 RYGRQSN
+202 RYGSQSN

-228 INYDVYATYRF
+228 INYDVYASYRF
-239 GKDRFDYKH
+239 GIDRYEYKNL
-248 VEGESLTEHDRL
+248 VENSLTEH
-260 TEHKVS
+260 EIS

-291 YGFAGVSRLTFAPHY
+291 YDFAGVSKLTFAPHY
-306 LFRYGNWGF
+306 MFRYGNWGF
-315 DAGFRVEALVH
+315 DAGFRIEALVH
-326 AGDSTCFASK
+326 SGDSTCFTSK
-336 GQVVYPDVTVD
+336 GQVVYPDVTLD
-347 YQLIPGVMTAYA
+347 YHLIPGVMKAYA
-359 KVGGGTKVNS
+359 KIGGGTKVNS
-369 FSSLLAENH
+369 FSSLLAGNH
-378 HFDMYYGHGKAYMD
+378 HFDMYYGHGKAFMD

-438 DDQLSFMP
+438 DDQLAFMP

-483 DLETRTGG
+483 DLENRTGG

-521 TGRRQGSVLFPDGA
+521 TGRRQGSVLFADGA
-535 VKPANVPGY
+535 IKPAKVPGY

-565 GNLLNMAVQ
+565 GNLLNMAIQ

>member
-1 MKVNLYTKL
+1 MRVNIYTL
-10 LTAAVALCPLAAS
+10 LAASLTFCSVAAS

-34 KAYEGKLME
+34 RSYEGKLME
-43 VHKPMFE
+43 VHKPMLE

-59 FDLEFDYEVFD
+59 FDLDFDYEVFD
-70 NPYKGAYEFKPYAM
+70 NPYKGAYEFKPYTM
-84 QLQPVGKAAEQQ
+84 QLQPVGKAAEQK
-96 RLYMKLGAGNGLEA
+96 RLYMRLGAGNGLEA

-135 SHRSY
+135 RHRSY
-140 VGEYRAAD
+140 VGEYRKVDAPDLSQKD
-148 VPDPSQED
+148 VN
-156 VYLGMKKSYAR
+156 LKMKSSYR
-167 RSPDY
+167 RADY
-172 DFLTKAGVDARYDWA
+172 DFLTQAGVDARYDWA
-187 DGTVRVDAGYYGLAE
+187 DGTVRLDAGYYGIAE
-202 RYGRQSN
+202 RYGSQGN

-228 INYDVYATYRF
+228 INYDVYASYRF
-239 GKDRFDYKH
+239 GIDRYEYKNL
-248 VEGESLTEHDRL
+248 VEDSLTEH
-260 TEHKVS
+260 EIS

-315 DAGFRVEALVH
+315 DAGFRIEALVH
-326 AGDSTCFASK
+326 TGDSTCFASK

-347 YQLIPGVMTAYA
+347 YQLIPGVMKAYA
-359 KVGGGTKVNS
+359 KIGGGTKVNS

-378 HFDMYYGHGKAYMD
+378 HFDMYYGHGKPFMD

-397 ISAAL
+397 VSAEL
-402 GLEGRAGARF
+402 GLQGRAGARF
-412 TYGVRAGYAMYGNA
+412 TYGARAGYAMYGNA

-438 DDQLSFMP
+438 DDQFAFMP

-521 TGRRQGSVLFPDGA
+521 TGRRQGSVLFADGA
-535 VKPANVPGY
+535 IKPAKVPGY

-565 GNLLNMAVQ
+565 GNLLNMAIQ

>member
-1 MKVNLYTKL
+1 MRVNIYTL
-10 LTAAVALCPLAAS
+10 LAASLTFCSVAAS

-34 KAYEGKLME
+34 RSYEGKLME
-43 VHKPMFE
+43 VHKPMLE

-59 FDLEFDYEVFD
+59 FDLDFDYEVFD
-70 NPYKGAYEFKPYAM
+70 NPYKGAYEFKPYTM
-84 QLQPVGKAAEQQ
+84 ELQPVGKAAEQK
-96 RLYMKLGAGNGLEA
+96 RLYMRLGAGNGLEA

-135 SHRSY
+135 RHRSY
-140 VGEYRAAD
+140 VGEYRKVDAPDLSQKD
-148 VPDPSQED
+148 VN
-156 VYLGMKKSYAR
+156 LKMKSSYGRA
-167 RSPDY
+167 DY
-172 DFLTKAGVDARYDWA
+172 DFLTQAGVDARYDWA
-187 DGTVRVDAGYYGLAE
+187 DGTVRLDAGYYGIAE
-202 RYGRQSN
+202 RYGSQSN

-248 VEGESLTEHDRL
+248 VAEEPLTEH
-260 TEHKVS
+260 EVS

-306 LFRYGNWGF
+306 MFRYGNWGF
-315 DAGFRVEALVH
+315 DAGFRIEALVH
-326 AGDSTCFASK
+326 SGDSTCFTSK

-347 YQLIPGVMTAYA
+347 YHLIPGVMKAYA
-359 KVGGGTKVNS
+359 KIGGGTKVNS

-378 HFDMYYGHGKAYMD
+378 HFDMYYGHGKPFMD

-397 ISAAL
+397 VSAEL
-402 GLEGRAGARF
+402 GLQGRAGARF
-412 TYGVRAGYAMYGNA
+412 TYGARAGYAMYGNA
-426 PLETVVVGMLPG
+426 PLETVVVGMLPE
-438 DDQLSFMP
+438 DEQLTFMP

-456 YAAADL
+456 YAGADL
-462 SWVTERFRVDG
+462 SWVTERIRLDAEAT
-473 NVMYRHSWFE
+473 YRHAWFE

-521 TGRRQGSVLFPDGA
+521 TGRRQGSVLFADGA
-535 VKPANVPGY
+535 IKPAKVPGY

-551 EYLTTRS
+551 EYLTTRN

>member
-1 MKVNLYTKL
+1 MRVDLYKIL
-10 LTAAVALCPLAAS
+10 LAAAVASWPLAAS

-34 KAYEGKLME
+34 RSYEGKLIE
-43 VHKPMFE
+43 VNKPMLE

-70 NPYKGAYEFKPYAM
+70 NPYKGAYEFKPYTM
-84 QLQPVGKAAEQQ
+84 QLQPVGLASQQQ

-110 LSLHPSA
+110 LSLRPTA

-123 FLRERFKMDVYA
+123 VLRERFKMDVYA

-140 VGEYRAAD
+140 VGEYHSAD
-148 VPDPSQED
+148 LPDPSQET
-156 VYLGMKKSYAR
+156 VNLRMRNSYGR
-167 RSPDY
+167 VDY
-172 DFLTKAGVDARYDWA
+172 DFLTKAGMDARYDWA

-202 RYGRQSN
+202 RYGRQN
-209 MYNALDVRAG
+209 NRYNALDVRAG

-239 GKDRFDYKH
+239 GADRYEYRHLLED
-248 VEGESLTEHDRL
+248 SLTEH
-260 TEHKVS
+260 EVS

-277 DHKAMFELGVDNHS
+277 DHKAMFELGVDSHS
-291 YGFAGVSRLTFAPHY
+291 YGYTGVTKLTFAPHY
-306 LFRYGNWGF
+306 LFRYGKWGF
-315 DAGFRVEALVH
+315 DAGFRVEALVP
-326 AGDSTCFASK
+326 ANDSTCFSTK

-347 YQLIPGVMTAYA
+347 YQVVPGVMKAYA
-359 KVGGGTKVNS
+359 KIGGGTKVNS

-378 HFDMYYGHGKAYMD
+378 HFDMYYGHGKPFMD

-397 ISAAL
+397 ISASL

-412 TYGVRAGYAMYGNA
+412 TYGVSAGYAMYGNA
-426 PLETVVVGMLPG
+426 PLETVVTGSYAG
-438 DDQLSFMP
+438 DEELMFLP
-446 GIAYAGYQNV
+446 GIAYAGYQAV

-462 SWVTERFRVDG
+462 SWVTERIRIDG
-473 NVMYRHSWFE
+473 NAMYRHSWFE
-483 DLETRTGG
+483 DIRTDG

-497 LTGEVA
+497 LTGEFA

-508 HKRIFLGMDCDFS
+508 NRRIFLGLDCEFA
-521 TGRRQGSVLFPDGA
+521 TGRCQGSVLFPDGTLRRA
-535 VKPANVPGY
+535 SVPGY
-544 ADLGLNF
+544 ADLGVNF

-565 GNLLNMAVQ
+565 GNLLNMAIQ

-581 KGIYFAAGIC
+581 KGLCLALGIC

>member
-1 MKVNLYTKL
+1 MRVNIYTL
-10 LTAAVALCPLAAS
+10 LAASLTFCSVAAS

-34 KAYEGKLME
+34 RSYEGKLME
-43 VHKPMFE
+43 VHKPMLE

-59 FDLEFDYEVFD
+59 FDLDFDYEVFD
-70 NPYKGAYEFKPYAM
+70 NPYKGAYEFKPYTM
-84 QLQPVGKAAEQQ
+84 QLQPVGKAAEQK
-96 RLYMKLGAGNGLEA
+96 RLYMRLGAGNGLEA

-135 SHRSY
+135 RHRSY
-140 VGEYRAAD
+140 VGEYRKVDAPDLLQKD
-148 VPDPSQED
+148 VN
-156 VYLGMKKSYAR
+156 LKMKSSYGRA
-167 RSPDY
+167 DY
-172 DFLTKAGVDARYDWA
+172 DFLTQAGVDARYDWA
-187 DGTVRVDAGYYGLAE
+187 DGTVRLDAGYYGIAE
-202 RYGRQSN
+202 RYGSQSN

-248 VEGESLTEHDRL
+248 VAEESLTEH
-260 TEHKVS
+260 EVS

-306 LFRYGNWGF
+306 MFRYGNWGF
-315 DAGFRVEALVH
+315 DAGFRIEALVH

-347 YQLIPGVMTAYA
+347 YQLIPGVMKAYA

-369 FSSLLAENH
+369 FSSLLAGNH
-378 HFDMYYGHGKAYMD
+378 HFDMYYGHGKAFMD

-426 PLETVVVGMLPG
+426 PLETVVVGMLPE
-438 DDQLSFMP
+438 DEQLTFMP

-456 YAAADL
+456 YAGADL
-462 SWVTERFRVDG
+462 SWVTERIRLDAEAT
-473 NVMYRHSWFE
+473 YRHAWFE

-497 LTGEVA
+497 LTGEVV

-521 TGRRQGSVLFPDGA
+521 TGRRQGSVLFAYGTI
-535 VKPANVPGY
+535 KPAKVPGY

-565 GNLLNMAVQ
+565 GNLLNMAIQ